1 MRPYE
6 KQREEEMTENVY
18 ALAEKFQIAS
28 SAFAAAVRHKPS
40 RAQKLLLAMT
50 YCLVVPSTLA
60 FVFFPLYNPYSQF
73 SINASTGTSN
83 A

>member
-1 MRPYE
+1 MYVFVADTIYWVVNLITQFE
-6 KQREEEMTENVY
+6 
-18 ALAEKFQIAS
+18 IAS

-73 SINASTGTSN
+73 SINALTGTSN

>member
-1 MRPYE
+1 VVNLITQFE
-6 KQREEEMTENVY
+6 
-18 ALAEKFQIAS
+18 IAS
-28 SAFAAAVRHKPS
+28 SAFAAAA
-40 RAQKLLLAMT
+40 AQKLLLAMT